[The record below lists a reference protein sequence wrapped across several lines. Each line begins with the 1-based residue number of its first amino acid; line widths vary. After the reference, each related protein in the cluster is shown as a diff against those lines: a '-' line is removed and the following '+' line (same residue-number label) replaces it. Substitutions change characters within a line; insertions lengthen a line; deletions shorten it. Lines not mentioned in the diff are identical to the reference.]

1 MAKIYYST
9 QPVWWNTGNEIKPNR
24 AAFNKFTFTQ
34 ADNFNISW
42 VDEMT
47 IEVIVPNQNLCTLI
61 KIEDNIDNI
70 TKYFYL
76 LEVVNRTSVNQEC
89 VYELDVWLTYLLPY
103 LEANKDIQN
112 INTIRTLD
120 VSTLAPTINI
130 DPIGVPTG
138 RIITKKF
145 NPIKTINQDANIF
158 RLSGKETSYSEQVS
172 PRPGVSTNIYY
183 VFKSKPTDKVNI
195 NISHYF
201 RNTEEILPNYV
212 LVPVLDIGPLGLA
225 ITENYDSYIKQS
237 GQLGGW
243 APQPK
248 QAIHQVLNSAYNLNE
263 LVRIVADF
271 GSFNGLGD
279 FLGVWVGPNFFRFK
293 NSGIKVLRQ
302 MTGGAISQP
311 VYDVYN
317 TTNIMFRPNDGNPN
331 HNFKSYDAGTEWC
344 TFLALRVSSIP
355 LELTP
360 ILNHFEYNNLL
371 TGLKYQENPDSN
383 VIINANSVSFNNS
396 FSYSNGLQ
404 TTTTNIALPVAHD
417 IYYNLLAAQRNT
429 LNTSLGLSAMNSILS
444 GLSPLPGIVP
454 PTPSTTL
461 KTYNETK
468 DYFQAHLKAGN
479 IKKRI
484 TQKGPRG
491 GLITMGWEDKIQWR
505 KPKSQKQNKQGSIS
519 TIHTPGKNVGGYY
532 GAGLGVA
539 SAGAQFISTLA
550 QQRAYKE
557 DLRIATS
564 SAVLNEN
571 DRYLNW
577 YKIAS
582 TMPTLTKAQTDNK
595 TGDQI
600 KSLLNTEFL
609 SGAETEP
616 GIAYRFYGVDSQPQ
630 VVSITD
636 TMEAYLQI
644 TDNQALSLQNQWGT
658 SYTPTIKAGML
669 SLLTEGIRITGDII
683 K

>member
-24 AAFNKFTFTQ
+24 AAFNKFIFTQ
-34 ADNFNISW
+34 AENFNISW

-47 IEVIVPNQNLCTLI
+47 ISVIVPNNNLCTLL

-103 LEANKDIQN
+103 LESTKST
-112 INTIRTLD
+112 NTIKSIRTLD
-120 VSTLAPTINI
+120 VSTLANTVNI
-130 DPIGVPTG
+130 EPIGVPTG
-138 RIITKKF
+138 KIITKILRSLP
-145 NPIKTINQDANIF
+145 NANTDLTLKRIA
-158 RLSGKETSYSEQVS
+158 GKETSYKNGCV
-172 PRPGVSTNIYY
+172 PIPGVSTNIYY
-183 VFKSKPTDKVNI
+183 VFKSKA
-195 NISHYF
+195 
-201 RNTEEILPNYV
+201 TEFKLSGGQNLIADYEQVLPNYV
-212 LVPVLDIGPLGLA
+212 LVPVLNIAGLGIGCTG
-225 ITENYDSYIKQS
+225 YSY
-237 GQLGGW
+237 
-243 APQPK
+243 
-248 QAIHQVLNSAYNLNE
+248 QATTTGNPNRKEYTHQVLNSSYNLQE
-263 LVRIVADF
+263 LARVVNDL

-279 FLGVWVGPNFFRFK
+279 FLGVWVGPNFFRLGTCGLSVWIEHKTVPSATYYYTPHIIFDPK
-293 NSGIKVLRQ
+293 NPK
-302 MTGGAISQP
+302 
-311 VYDVYN
+311 
-317 TTNIMFRPNDGNPN
+317 
-331 HNFKSYDAGTEWC
+331 HNFQSYGAADGFA
-344 TFLALRVSSIP
+344 TFLAVRVSSLP
-355 LELTP
+355 LELQP
-360 ILNHFEYNNLL
+360 LLNENQYNDLL
-371 TGLKYQENPDSN
+371 TGLKYQENVDN
-383 VIINANSVSFNNS
+383 NIIVNANSVSFNNS

-417 IYYNLLAAQRNT
+417 NYYNLLAAQRNT
-429 LNTSLGLSAMNSILS
+429 LNTSLGLSAMNSVLS
-444 GLSPLPGIVP
+444 GLSPLPGLIP
-454 PTPSTTL
+454 PGPSTTVR
-461 KTYNETK
+461 TYDQTK
-468 DYFQAHLKAGN
+468 DLFQKHLEAGT

-484 TQKGPRG
+484 VNKGPRG
-491 GLITMGWEDKIQWR
+491 GMKSMGWDTKKEWYLP
-505 KPKSQKQNKQGSIS
+505 KPQKQRS
-519 TIHTPGKNVGGYY
+519 TGTITTTRTPGKNVAGVYS
-532 GAGLGVA
+532 AGLGVA

-550 QQRAYKE
+550 QQKAYKA
-557 DLRIATS
+557 DLRVATS

-582 TMPTLTKAQTDNK
+582 KMSGLTQDQTDNK
-595 TGDQI
+595 TAYEI
-600 KSLLNTEFL
+600 RHLLCVEFL

-669 SLLTEGIRITGDII
+669 SLLTEGIRITGDVI

>member
-47 IEVIVPNQNLCTLI
+47 IEVIVPNNNLCTLL

-103 LEANKDIQN
+103 LESTKST
-112 INTIRTLD
+112 NTIKSIRTLD
-120 VSTLAPTINI
+120 VSTVANTVNI
-130 DPIGVPTG
+130 EPIGVPTG
-138 RIITKKF
+138 NIKIIRKSFSTPY
-145 NPIKTINQDANIF
+145 NPDLNLT
-158 RLSGKETSYSEQVS
+158 RLSGKETSYFDSCV
-172 PRPGVSTNIYY
+172 PVPGVSTNVYY
-183 VFKSKPTDKVNI
+183 VFKSKPTKWLTSGAIGYIADIDDV
-195 NISHYF
+195 
-201 RNTEEILPNYV
+201 LPNYV
-212 LVPVLDIGPLGLA
+212 LVPILNIGGLGLS
-225 ITENYDSYIKQS
+225 ITETYSINNGPFNNI
-237 GQLGGW
+237 
-243 APQPK
+243 AT
-248 QAIHQVLNSAYNLNE
+248 HQVLNSAYNLQE
-263 LVRIVADF
+263 LVRVVNDF
-271 GSFNGLGD
+271 GELNGLGD

-293 NSGIKVLRQ
+293 NCGIKVRIERSD
-302 MTGGAISQP
+302 GGAG
-311 VYDVYN
+311 VYSYK
-317 TTNIMFRPNDGNPN
+317 TTNIIFNPKDKR
-331 HNFKSYDAGTEWC
+331 HRFASYGAGTEWC
-344 TFLALRVSSIP
+344 TFLALRVSSLP
-355 LELTP
+355 LELQP
-360 ILNHFEYNNLL
+360 LLDKNGYNTLL
-371 TGLKYQENPDSN
+371 TGLKYQENTDSN
-383 VIINANSVSFNNS
+383 IVVNATGVSFNNS

-404 TTTTNIALPVAHD
+404 TTTINIALPVAHD
-417 IYYNLLAAQRNT
+417 TYYNLLAAQRNT
-429 LNTSLGLSAMNSILS
+429 LNTSLGLSALNSILG
-444 GLSPLPGIVP
+444 GLSPIPGLVP
-454 PTPSTTL
+454 PGPSTITR
-461 KTYNETK
+461 TYDETREFK
-468 DYFQAHLKAGN
+468 QPHLKAGQL
-479 IKKRI
+479 KERI
-484 TQKGPRG
+484 VQKGPRG
-491 GLITMGWEDKIQWR
+491 GMHHMGWNQKTEWYQPKPQKLHRKGTTTSIKTGGKKI
-505 KPKSQKQNKQGSIS
+505 
-519 TIHTPGKNVGGYY
+519 GGFY
-532 GAGLGVA
+532 GAALGVA

-550 QQRAYKE
+550 QQNAYKA

-577 YKIAS
+577 YKIAA
-582 TMPTLTKAQTDNK
+582 TMPALTKTQTDNQEAS
-595 TGDQI
+595 TIIMFMSD
-600 KSLLNTEFL
+600 EFL

-636 TMEAYLQI
+636 AMETYLQI

>member
-24 AAFNKFTFTQ
+24 AAFNKFTFTP
-34 ADNFNISW
+34 AENFNISW

-47 IEVIVPNQNLCTLI
+47 ISVIVPNNNLCTLL

-103 LEANKDIQN
+103 LESTKST
-112 INTIRTLD
+112 NTIKSIRTLD
-120 VSTLAPTINI
+120 VSTLANTINI
-130 DPIGVPTG
+130 EPIGVPTG
-138 RIITKKF
+138 KIIT
-145 NPIKTINQDANIF
+145 NTIHTLPAGNTDLPLTRI
-158 RLSGKETSYSEQVS
+158 SGKETSYWDGCV
-172 PRPGVSTNIYY
+172 PIPGVSTNIYY
-183 VFKSKPTDKVNI
+183 VFKSKPTEFKI
-195 NISHYF
+195 NGAPPI
-201 RNTEEILPNYV
+201 TVQGEQVLPNYV
-212 LVPVLDIGPLGLA
+212 LVPVLNIAGLGVGCRGTLYEA
-225 ITENYDSYIKQS
+225 TSN
-237 GQLGGW
+237 
-243 APQPK
+243 QPISK
-248 QAIHQVLNSAYNLNE
+248 EYTHQVLNSAYNLQE
-263 LVRIVADF
+263 LARVVNDF

-279 FLGVWVGPNFFRFK
+279 FLGVWVGPNFFRLG
-293 NSGIKVLRQ
+293 SCGISVWREEKK
-302 MTGGAISQP
+302 TGFGFTHYYTPHI
-311 VYDVYN
+311 
-317 TTNIMFRPNDGNPN
+317 IFNPKDSR
-331 HNFKSYDAGTEWC
+331 HNFKSYGAADGFA
-344 TFLALRVSSIP
+344 TFLALRVSSLP
-355 LELTP
+355 LELQP
-360 ILNHFEYNNLL
+360 LLNENEYNKLL
-371 TGLKYQENPDSN
+371 TGLKYQENTDN
-383 VIINANSVSFNNS
+383 NIIVNANSVSFNNS

-404 TTTTNIALPVAHD
+404 TTTTNISLPVAHD
-417 IYYNLLAAQRNT
+417 TYYNLLAAQRNT
-429 LNTSLGLSAMNSILS
+429 LNTSLGLSAMNSVLA
-444 GLSPLPGIVP
+444 GLSPLPGLVP
-454 PTPSTTL
+454 PGPSTTIR
-461 KTYNETK
+461 TYDQTK
-468 DYFQAHLKAGN
+468 DLFQKHLEAGT

-484 TQKGPRG
+484 ISKGPRG
-491 GLITMGWEDKIQWR
+491 GMRNMGWDTKKEWYLP
-505 KPKSQKQNKQGSIS
+505 KPQKQRS
-519 TIHTPGKNVGGYY
+519 TGTITTTRTPGKNVGGVY

-550 QQRAYKE
+550 QQKAYKD

-582 TMPTLTKAQTDNK
+582 RMPGLTKDQTDNK
-595 TGDQI
+595 SGYEI
-600 KSLLNTEFL
+600 RHLLCVEFL

-636 TMEAYLQI
+636 NMEAYLQI

-658 SYTPTIKAGML
+658 SYTPTIKEGML
-669 SLLTEGIRITGDII
+669 SLLTEGIRITGDVI